1 VKENAYRYIE
11 VKEKLLAELKVLTP
25 HDRLPSRTA
34 LAEKYGAARTTVE
47 RAISELIGEG
57 LLYSRD
63 GSGTYVAESLS
74 PDPRV
79 GRQAFISLGL
89 VIPDIRHDT
98 YPGILRGVE
107 DVTNRSGINLIIGN
121 TDNRADKQANYIEK
135 LIDSG
140 VNGIV
145 IVPAIVGSTDLTSF
159 HKLRERGI
167 PIVFCNR
174 GVEGFEAP
182 RVISNNFYGAYIAVK
197 HLIQRGCRNIAYIS
211 NPLYSTS
218 YERVQGY
225 TSALIEAGIGVDEQ
239 LILFEPTFD
248 SDRPGYRGMSSLLKD
263 NRRPDGVFCFNDAI
277 AEGAYGALAEYGMHV
292 GQDVLVIGYDDTS
305 ICERLPIKLSSVQF
319 KTYDIGTQ
327 AAELLIRMLQGEQVP
342 TNKLIV
348 LQPQLVERESTG
360 VLVRQ

>member
-11 VKEKLLAELKVLTP
+11 VKEKLLAELKVLAP

-63 GSGTYVAESLS
+63 GSGTYVAESL
-74 PDPRV
+74 PPNPKV

-107 DVTNRSGINLIIGN
+107 DVTDRSGINLIVGN
-121 TDNRADKQANYIEK
+121 TDNRVEKQANYLDK

-140 VNGIV
+140 VSGVI
-145 IVPAIVGSTDLTSF
+145 IVPAIAGGTDLSPF
-159 HKLRERGI
+159 HKLSERGI
-167 PIVFCNR
+167 PVVFCNR
-174 GVEGFEAP
+174 GVEGFDAP

-197 HLIQRGCRNIAYIS
+197 HLIQRGCRSIAYIS

-225 TSALIEAGIGVDEQ
+225 TSALIEAGIDVDEQ
-239 LILFEPTFD
+239 MIVFEPTFD
-248 SDRPGYRGMSSLLKD
+248 SDRPGYRGIDKLLRN

-277 AEGAYGALAEYGMHV
+277 AEGVYAALAEYGMSV

-305 ICERLPIKLSSVQF
+305 ICERLPVKLSSVKFQ
-319 KTYDIGTQ
+319 TYEIGTQ
-327 AAELLIRMLQGEQVP
+327 AAELLIRMLQGEKVP
-342 TNKLIV
+342 NNKLVV

-360 VLVRQ
+360 VLVRR